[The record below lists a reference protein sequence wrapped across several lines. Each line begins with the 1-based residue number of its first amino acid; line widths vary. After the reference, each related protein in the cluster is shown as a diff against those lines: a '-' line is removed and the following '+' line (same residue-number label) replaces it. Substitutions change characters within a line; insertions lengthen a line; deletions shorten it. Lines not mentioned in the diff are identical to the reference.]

1 MLVFTRKW
9 SIRFLIRCIY
19 WDGTMK
25 YHDSIEQA
33 ELKMNMAV
41 KKLLLWHLPV
51 SPINYAVSYEYI
63 NKKNLPLNAAIEN
76 QLSLG
81 KKLDNFFIE
90 ENYRQFIL
98 GQSKL
103 RDEII
108 DDLDEVVTNVEK
120 NSQKSSSSIN
130 KLISNLDSN
139 IAQLQ
144 SSDKQKIISA
154 ANSIHHA
161 SKTFKQ
167 HQQKLAEH
175 IALTRKKTLALQ
187 VELKEARKEIY
198 LDPLTGLYNRKA
210 LSKHLDLWLT
220 EDPSQQVAA
229 IVVSVDQL
237 SSINKKFGHLISDV
251 LLSKIANKVS
261 SYVDDSGLPIRSG
274 GDEFLILLPG
284 VDKSSAREIAD
295 KIMQGVEKLRFVS
308 SKSGVRLPQMTLS
321 IEVENFNVAEN
332 ANSILKKARSLLP
345 NSPLKQ

>member
-1 MLVFTRKW
+1 
-9 SIRFLIRCIY
+9 
-19 WDGTMK
+19 MK

-76 QLSLG
+76 QLALG
-81 KKLDNFFIE
+81 KKLDDFFIE

-120 NSQKSSSSIN
+120 NSQKSSASIN

-144 SSDKQKIISA
+144 SNDKQKIISA
-154 ANSIHHA
+154 ANSIHQA

-198 LDPLTGLYNRKA
+198 MDPLTGLYNRKA

-237 SSINKKFGHLISDV
+237 SSINKQFGHLISDV

-274 GDEFLILLPG
+274 GDEFLLLLPG

-332 ANSILKKARSLLP
+332 ANSILKKTRSLLV